1 MGIQRITRPYFLEF
15 CGHYIKPV
23 ACKVKRPKTKGKVER
38 PFYPLEQHFIKG
50 REFESFEEFIK
61 VFSQKGVL
69 IPTHTILEKKE
80 LITLPLTQKG
90 NFFPNH
96 THVDL
101 SFSLIIFILFFIFHS
116 SRLLK

>member
-69 IPTHTILEKKE
+69 IPTHTYYIRK
-80 LITLPLTQKG
+80 KG
-90 NFFPNH
+90 NLSLFHLRKRGIFFQTTPML
-96 THVDL
+96 TY
-101 SFSLIIFILFFIFHS
+101 LFP
-116 SRLLK
+116 

>member
-15 CGHYIKPV
+15 CGHYRIKPV

-38 PFYPLEQHFIKG
+38 PFYSLEQHFIKG

-90 NFFPNH
+90 NFFQTTPML
-96 THVDL
+96 TY
-101 SFSLIIFILFFIFHS
+101 LFP
-116 SRLLK
+116 